1 MSNLKKSV
9 GTLNYSKLIHEK
21 LFNKYSLN
29 YNHNIYII
37 NNILSNNKSLVVA
50 KFKELLLYEDLSEF
64 LKRFYRLNEIAPR
77 LKKLYNFFHKYI
89 LIQPNYWLL
98 NESKYMISNLY
109 RKQIIIGKQTK
120 KQKIFNKKQKE
131 RELNGPLD
139 KNFFSDTIYG
149 EILNQSESFMN
160 SLFGIDSQKIKDNN
174 YIDSDNDKD
183 INEVYNIIK
192 LIDSS
197 ENNNNNKLR
206 FGNKEIKALNN
217 KRKIMMAGLKNNEKI
232 NTYIN
237 STYNN
242 STSDTCSLINSIQN
256 IKFSLNRFITNGKM
270 KTLKKEIFSNNRY
283 NINSNEINK
292 DETEL
297 TEKNTN
303 DNFPT
308 KKVDKILYHR
318 KIKST
323 LIGECL
329 NKLDLPSNVNII
341 NSLKIANEAFADEQ
355 KNNNIKIG
363 LYKKAKFDSNNK
375 YKTKNIFI
383 TSKYN
388 PHHKFNSNNITRE
401 NTNISNTF
409 NTPMKKEITFSNL
422 YSNSRKI
429 EIPLT
434 QIKNKY
440 IFSNNENSPKYT
452 RNNIYKGLSY
462 NNSKK
467 MITSNINETSIKK
480 NLFSASIQKSEQ
492 KIGNKNMFKEVYSK
506 PKGLYNFKNG
516 GISGNK
522 LLNSCK
528 V

>member
-29 YNHNIYII
+29 YNHNVYII

-139 KNFFSDTIYG
+139 KNFFSDTIYD

-256 IKFSLNRFITNGKM
+256 IL
-270 KTLKKEIFSNNRY
+270 
-283 NINSNEINK
+283 
-292 DETEL
+292 
-297 TEKNTN
+297 
-303 DNFPT
+303 
-308 KKVDKILYHR
+308 V
-318 KIKST
+318 
-323 LIGECL
+323 
-329 NKLDLPSNVNII
+329 
-341 NSLKIANEAFADEQ
+341 
-355 KNNNIKIG
+355 
-363 LYKKAKFDSNNK
+363 
-375 YKTKNIFI
+375 
-383 TSKYN
+383 
-388 PHHKFNSNNITRE
+388 
-401 NTNISNTF
+401 
-409 NTPMKKEITFSNL
+409 
-422 YSNSRKI
+422 
-429 EIPLT
+429 
-434 QIKNKY
+434 
-440 IFSNNENSPKYT
+440 
-452 RNNIYKGLSY
+452 
-462 NNSKK
+462 
-467 MITSNINETSIKK
+467 
-480 NLFSASIQKSEQ
+480 
-492 KIGNKNMFKEVYSK
+492 
-506 PKGLYNFKNG
+506 
-516 GISGNK
+516 
-522 LLNSCK
+522 
-528 V
+528 

>member
-29 YNHNIYII
+29 YNYNIYII

-160 SLFGIDSQKIKDNN
+160 SLFGIDSHKIKDNN

-197 ENNNNNKLR
+197 ENNNNNKLK

-217 KRKIMMAGLKNNEKI
+217 KRKMMMAGLKNNEKI

-256 IKFSLNRFITNGKM
+256 INFSLNRLKTNGKM

-292 DETEL
+292 D
-297 TEKNTN
+297 
-303 DNFPT
+303 
-308 KKVDKILYHR
+308 
-318 KIKST
+318 
-323 LIGECL
+323 
-329 NKLDLPSNVNII
+329 
-341 NSLKIANEAFADEQ
+341 
-355 KNNNIKIG
+355 
-363 LYKKAKFDSNNK
+363 
-375 YKTKNIFI
+375 
-383 TSKYN
+383 
-388 PHHKFNSNNITRE
+388 
-401 NTNISNTF
+401 
-409 NTPMKKEITFSNL
+409 
-422 YSNSRKI
+422 
-429 EIPLT
+429 
-434 QIKNKY
+434 
-440 IFSNNENSPKYT
+440 
-452 RNNIYKGLSY
+452 
-462 NNSKK
+462 
-467 MITSNINETSIKK
+467 
-480 NLFSASIQKSEQ
+480 
-492 KIGNKNMFKEVYSK
+492 
-506 PKGLYNFKNG
+506 
-516 GISGNK
+516 
-522 LLNSCK
+522 
-528 V
+528 